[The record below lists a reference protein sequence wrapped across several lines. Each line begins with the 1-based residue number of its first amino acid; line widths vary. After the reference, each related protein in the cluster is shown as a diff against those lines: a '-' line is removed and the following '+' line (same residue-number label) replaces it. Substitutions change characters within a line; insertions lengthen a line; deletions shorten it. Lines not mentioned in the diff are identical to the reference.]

1 MVDFTNLTDLVTKL
15 LMVVGGLVV
24 LVNILTEVIKQVT
37 QDKIPASL
45 LALILSQVV
54 TLCAFFAY
62 SQIIGLA
69 IMWFHIVAA
78 IILGFIVAYAAMFGY
93 DKLKEILE
101 KLQ

>member
-1 MVDFTNLTDLVTKL
+1 MVNFTDLVTKL
-15 LMVVGGLVV
+15 LMVVGVLVA

-37 QDKIPASL
+37 QNKIPASL

-62 SQIIGLA
+62 SQIIGLTV
-69 IMWFHIVAA
+69 MWFHIVAA

-93 DKLKEILE
+93 DKLKEILN

>member
-1 MVDFTNLTDLVTKL
+1 MVDFTNLTDLITKL

-69 IMWFHIVAA
+69 VMWFHIVAA
-78 IILGFIVAYAAMFGY
+78 IILGFIN
-93 DKLKEILE
+93 
-101 KLQ
+101 

>member
-1 MVDFTNLTDLVTKL
+1 MVDLVTEL
-15 LMVVGGLVV
+15 LMVVGVLVA

-37 QDKIPASL
+37 QDKIPTSL

-54 TLCAFFAY
+54 TLCIFFAY

-69 IMWFHIVAA
+69 VMWFHIVAA
-78 IILGFIVAYAAMFGY
+78 IILGFFVAYAAMFGY

-101 KLQ
+101 KLKEELQ

>member
-1 MVDFTNLTDLVTKL
+1 MVDFTDLVTKL
-15 LMVVGGLVV
+15 LMAVGILVA
-24 LVNILTEVIKQVT
+24 LVNILTQVIKQVT
-37 QDKIPASL
+37 QDKIPTSL
-45 LALILSQVV
+45 LALILSQVI

-62 SQIIGLA
+62 SQIIGLT
-69 IMWFHIVAA
+69 IMWFHIVAT

>member
-1 MVDFTNLTDLVTKL
+1 MVDLTDLITKL
-15 LMVVGGLVV
+15 LMVVGVLVA

-37 QDKIPASL
+37 QDKIPNSL

-62 SQIIGLA
+62 SQIIGLT
-69 IMWFHIVAA
+69 IIWFHIVAV
-78 IILGFIVAYAAMFGY
+78 IILGFFVAYAAMFGY